1 MIKKLLSVIFV
12 IVGIAAALVAVKLSL
27 SNKDADPVLLAPPE
41 EAKHQV
47 VAMMDAVCSG
57 DFNTASTYMQGQPD
71 LGVDRDPSD
80 PVGVM
85 IWEALCDSISYELV
99 GDCYANEEG
108 LAQDLTI
115 SYMDI
120 TSVTA
125 VLKDRAQTM
134 LEQRVEEAE
143 DMDEVFDKD
152 LQYREDFV
160 MDVLYD
166 AAAKALKEDATTTTI
181 NLTVKMNYQ
190 NEKWWIIADR
200 DLLDA
205 ISGGILY

>member
-1 MIKKLLSVIFV
+1 MRSRFDLQLQELHLEMVKLGALCETAIS
-12 IVGIAAALVAVKLSL
+12 AAAK
-27 SNKDADPVLLAPPE
+27 
-41 EAKHQV
+41 
-47 VAMMDAVCSG
+47 
-57 DFNTASTYMQGQPD
+57 
-71 LGVDRDPSD
+71 
-80 PVGVM
+80 
-85 IWEALCDSISYELV
+85 AL
-99 GDCYANEEG
+99 
-108 LAQDLTI
+108 
-115 SYMDI
+115 
-120 TSVTA
+120 
-125 VLKDRAQTM
+125 
-134 LEQRVEEAE
+134 LEQRVDEAE
-143 DMDEVFDKD
+143 DLDDVYDEN